1 MDLSHLVSVFM
12 LLCLTLSDALR
23 FHLSPN
29 TRKCLKEEIHKGVLV
44 TGDYELSENPG
55 QKTLLT
61 VTDSK
66 GQAFYNKDD
75 ASKGKFAF
83 TTDEYD
89 VFEVCFDSKVL
100 SGGHGVDR
108 EVYLDMKHGVEAK
121 NYADLAKAEKMKPLE
136 VELKKLEDLADS
148 IVNDFSY
155 MRARE
160 EEMRDT
166 NESTH
171 SKVLYFSIFSMCCLL
186 GLATGQVLYLRKY
199 FQAKKLIE

>member
-1 MDLSHLVSVFM
+1 MDLSQLISVFM

-44 TGDYELSENPG
+44 TGEYELSENPG

-108 EVYLDMKHGVEAK
+108 EVFLVMKHGVEAK